1 MTQKLVK
8 KGRLSRVSQDVAVIG
23 GSTSGLLA
31 ASLLS
36 KHDMN
41 VTVFEASKH
50 IEAPPRTLIVTH
62 QLAQMIRPVDKI
74 DVLNKI
80 RRFELFANGRVAQ
93 ISLKKPDLVI
103 ERSKLLNY
111 LADNARQNGVKIR
124 TSHRFLDVKPD
135 GHHLTFKVAPN
146 GSAAVKKASAQI
158 IIGADGAFSRVAG
171 VCGWPRLKTVP
182 LIQAVVK
189 LPQDM
194 PSDTTRVWFL
204 PDDTPYFYWLIPHS
218 PSEGVLGLIAE
229 DMRRGRQSLERF
241 IKRKGLTPSF
251 FQSAPVPIYDRWF
264 PIHRRIGRGDVYLV
278 GDAAGH
284 VKATTV
290 GGVVTGLRGALSVVD
305 QILGKRNQQ
314 NMNIL
319 RRELYLHRL
328 IRKVLNGFSQ
338 DDYVALFDQLNPS
351 TVKTLGS
358 YSRDESIKLIF
369 HLCLR
374 RPKLLSIGLQKL
386 LGKIAA

>member
-1 MTQKLVK
+1 
-8 KGRLSRVSQDVAVIG
+8 
-23 GSTSGLLA
+23 
-31 ASLLS
+31 
-36 KHDMN
+36 
-41 VTVFEASKH
+41 
-50 IEAPPRTLIVTH
+50 
-62 QLAQMIRPVDKI
+62 
-74 DVLNKI
+74 LNKI

-93 ISLKKPDLVI
+93 VSLKKPDLII
-103 ERSKLLNY
+103 ERSQLIDY
-111 LADNARQNGVKIR
+111 LADKARQNGAKILAN
-124 TSHRFLDVKPD
+124 HCFLGLQP
-135 GHHLTFKVAPN
+135 GRHHLRLEVSHN
-146 GSAAVKKASAQI
+146 GSTSVKKAAAQI
-158 IIGADGAFSRVAG
+158 VIGADGAFSRVAKCG
-171 VCGWPRLKTVP
+171 GWPRLKTVP

-189 LPQDM
+189 LTRDM

-251 FQSAPVPIYDRWF
+251 FQSAPVSIYDRWF
-264 PIHRRIGRGDVYLV
+264 PNHRRIGRGDVYLV

-351 TVKTLGS
+351 TVKTLGA

>member
-36 KHDMN
+36 KHNMN

-62 QLAQMIRPVDKI
+62 QLSELIEPLNNI
-74 DVLNKI
+74 SVLNEI
-80 RRFELFANGRVAQ
+80 QRFELFANGRVAQ

-111 LADNARQNGVKIR
+111 LADNAMKNGVKIR
-124 TSHRFLDVKPD
+124 TNHRFLDVKPD
-135 GHHLTFKVAPN
+135 GHHLTLKVTPN

-158 IIGADGAFSRVAG
+158 IIGADGAFSRVAR
-171 VCGWPRLKTVP
+171 VCDWPRLKTVP
-182 LIQAVVK
+182 LIQAAVQ
-189 LPQDM
+189 LPRDM
-194 PSDTTRVWFL
+194 SSDTTRVWFL

-229 DMRRGRQSLERF
+229 DMFRGRQSLERF
-241 IKRKGLTPSF
+241 MKQKGFTPLS

-264 PIHRRIGRGDVYLV
+264 PIHRQIGRGDVYLV

-314 NMNIL
+314 NINIL

-338 DDYVALFDQLNPS
+338 DDYVALFAQLNPS
-351 TVKTLGS
+351 TVKTLGA

-386 LGKIAA
+386 LGNIAA

>member
-1 MTQKLVK
+1 MI
-8 KGRLSRVSQDVAVIG
+8 QDVAVIG
-23 GSTSGLLA
+23 GSTSGLLT
-31 ASLLS
+31 ASLLAKQS
-36 KHDMN
+36 LN
-41 VTVFEASKH
+41 VSVYEASKSL
-50 IEAPPRTLIVTH
+50 ASPTRTLIVTH
-62 QLAQMIRPVDKI
+62 QLSNLIKPLNNST
-74 DVLNKI
+74 VLNEI
-80 RRFELFANGRVAQ
+80 QRFELFANGRVAQ
-93 ISLKKPDLVI
+93 ISLKKPDFVI

-111 LADNARQNGVKIR
+111 LADNARENGVKIR
-124 TSHRFLDVKPD
+124 KNHRFLDVKPD
-135 GHHLTFKVAPN
+135 VHQLTLTVAPN
-146 GSAAVKKASAQI
+146 DSATVKKASAQI
-158 IIGADGAFSRVAG
+158 IIGADGVFSRVAR

-204 PDDTPYFYWLIPHS
+204 PDDTPYFYWLIHHS
-218 PSEGVLGLIAE
+218 PSEGVLGLIAQ

-251 FQSAPVPIYDRWF
+251 FQSASVPIYDRWF
-264 PIHRRIGRGDVYLV
+264 PIHRQICLGDVYLV
-278 GDAAGH
+278 RDAAGH

-314 NMNIL
+314 NINIL

-338 DDYVALFDQLNPS
+338 DDYVALFDQLKPS

>member
-1 MTQKLVK
+1 MI
-8 KGRLSRVSQDVAVIG
+8 QDVAVIG
-23 GSTSGLLA
+23 GSASGLLA

-36 KHDMN
+36 KHDMY

-124 TSHRFLDVKPD
+124 TSHRFLDVKPH

-146 GSAAVKKASAQI
+146 GSAAVKKGAAQI

-251 FQSAPVPIYDRWF
+251 SKARPCRSMTAGSPFTVESAAAMFTWSETQPVMSRQRQSGVSSPVF
-264 PIHRRIGRGDVYLV
+264 AGRC
-278 GDAAGH
+278 
-284 VKATTV
+284 
-290 GGVVTGLRGALSVVD
+290 
-305 QILGKRNQQ
+305 
-314 NMNIL
+314 
-319 RRELYLHRL
+319 
-328 IRKVLNGFSQ
+328 
-338 DDYVALFDQLNPS
+338 PWS
-351 TVKTLGS
+351 TRFWANAINRT
-358 YSRDESIKLIF
+358 
-369 HLCLR
+369 
-374 RPKLLSIGLQKL
+374 
-386 LGKIAA
+386 

>member
-1 MTQKLVK
+1 MI
-8 KGRLSRVSQDVAVIG
+8 QDVAVIG
-23 GSTSGLLA
+23 GSTSGLLT
-31 ASLLS
+31 ASLLAQQGL
-36 KHDMN
+36 N
-41 VTVFEASKH
+41 VSVFEASK
-50 IEAPPRTLIVTH
+50 ELASPTRTLIVTH
-62 QLAQMIRPVDKI
+62 QLSNLIKPLNNSN
-74 DVLNKI
+74 VLNEI
-80 RRFELFANGRVAQ
+80 NRFELFANGRVAQ
-93 ISLKKPDLVI
+93 ISLKKPDFVI

-111 LADNARQNGVKIR
+111 LADNARENGVKIR
-124 TSHRFLDVKPD
+124 KNHRFLDVKPD
-135 GHHLTFKVAPN
+135 GHQLTLKVAPN
-146 GSAAVKKASAQI
+146 GSATVKKASAQI
-158 IIGADGAFSRVAG
+158 IIGADGVFSRVAR
-171 VCGWPRLKTVP
+171 VCGWPRLKIVP

-264 PIHRRIGRGDVYLV
+264 PIHRQIGRGDVYLV

-374 RPKLLSIGLQKL
+374 RPKLLSIGLKKL
-386 LGKIAA
+386 LSKIAA

>member
-1 MTQKLVK
+1 
-8 KGRLSRVSQDVAVIG
+8 
-23 GSTSGLLA
+23 
-31 ASLLS
+31 
-36 KHDMN
+36 
-41 VTVFEASKH
+41 
-50 IEAPPRTLIVTH
+50 
-62 QLAQMIRPVDKI
+62 
-74 DVLNKI
+74 LNEI

-93 ISLKKPDLVI
+93 ISLRKPDLVI

-111 LADNARQNGVKIR
+111 LADNARQNGVKIL
-124 TSHRFLDVKPD
+124 TSHRFLDVKLD
-135 GHHLTFKVAPN
+135 GHHLTLKVTPN
-146 GSAAVKKASAQI
+146 GSAAVKKAAAQI
-158 IIGADGAFSRVAG
+158 IIGADGAFSRVAS

-189 LPQDM
+189 LPRDM

-241 IKRKGLTPSF
+241 IERKGLTPSF

-264 PIHRRIGRGDVYLV
+264 PIHRRIGHGDVYLV

-351 TVKTLGS
+351 SVKTLGA
-358 YSRDESIKLIF
+358 YSRDEGIKLIF

-374 RPKLLSIGLQKL
+374 RPKLLSIGLRKL
-386 LGKIAA
+386 LGNIAA